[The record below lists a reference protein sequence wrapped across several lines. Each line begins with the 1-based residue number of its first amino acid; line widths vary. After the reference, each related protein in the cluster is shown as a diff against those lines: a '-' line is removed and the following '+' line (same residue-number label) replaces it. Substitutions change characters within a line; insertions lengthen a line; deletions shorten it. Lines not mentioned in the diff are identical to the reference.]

1 MSSQG
6 GTSKSNTPTFT
17 STPLTPHD
25 SASATA
31 SPLFSLSRGSASA
44 TSGSTSAS
52 DVAMESVET
61 PLQEQASDFNQNL
74 DWSSG
79 KPESNKDIAA
89 VQRDSQE
96 TAATPATGGGLSCT
110 HHSLIGVISSS
121 HASLMSP
128 SLLVEPDDA
137 ADSLERS
144 DVQAIIESTPELDMD
159 LESCRGTRYQVFDE
173 ICCQCQ
179 RMVIVPY

>member
-17 STPLTPHD
+17 STPLT
-25 SASATA
+25 ATA
-31 SPLFSLSRGSASA
+31 GPLFSLSRGSASA
-44 TSGSTSAS
+44 TSGSASAS

-96 TAATPATGGGLSCT
+96 TAATPVTGGGLSCS
-110 HHSLIGVISSS
+110 HHSLIVVISS

-128 SLLVEPDDA
+128 SLLGEPDDA

-159 LESCRGTRYQVFDE
+159 LESCRGTRYLLS
-173 ICCQCQ
+173 
-179 RMVIVPY
+179 VPEDGYCSILTYTDPT